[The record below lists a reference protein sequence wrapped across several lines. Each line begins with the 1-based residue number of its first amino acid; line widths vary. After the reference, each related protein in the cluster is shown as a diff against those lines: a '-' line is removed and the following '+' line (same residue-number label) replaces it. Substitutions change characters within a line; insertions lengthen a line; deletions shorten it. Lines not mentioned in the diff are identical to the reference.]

1 MLQKKEQNLKAR
13 PSHFITLAQKEKAI
27 KHLEKLIKD
36 CKEKKINAHL
46 HIET

>member
-13 PSHFITLAQKEKAI
+13 PSHFITLAQKDKVI
-27 KHLEKLIKD
+27 KPLEKLIKD
-36 CKEKKINAHL
+36 SKEEKVNAHL